1 MGLGMTS
8 DGIQAAITAGIDYLE
23 RVQGANGE
31 LPVFAAFSPDMTD
44 RRHLDPCFFGTVAI
58 ASTLIDCPEAADLSR
73 RACDFIVNDR
83 KPGKLW
89 SYYKTGHRIVYPM
102 PDVDDTGLALIA
114 LAGNGRKIP
123 RNRRILLANRDRK
136 GMFYTWIYPW
146 RSPIRLAL
154 LTATWRSISWFFRYR
169 AFFANSLCE
178 AHDVDGGINANIL
191 AALGAFE
198 GDQRVIDFLLNI
210 VRQEREASCDKYYDD
225 PVLIRYFFS
234 RALAGR
240 CPEAGELLVARAHVD
255 ADASAF
261 HIALTILTLA
271 LWKASIPDDL
281 VRRLVAQQGADG
293 AWSIASFYCAGRP
306 RRGYCDFAP
315 AIPDIF
321 RCGSEAM
328 TTALCISAL
337 NAVRAGEYPG

>member
-1 MGLGMTS
+1 MGMGMTTHR
-8 DGIQAAITAGIDYLE
+8 IEAAITASIAYLE
-23 RVQGANGE
+23 GVQGANGE
-31 LPVFAAFSPDMTD
+31 LPVFAAFSLDMTD

-58 ASTLIDCPEAADLSR
+58 ASTLVGCPEAAGLSA
-73 RACDFIVNDR
+73 RACDFIENDR

-123 RNRRILLANRDRK
+123 RNRKILLANRDRN

-146 RSPIRLAL
+146 RRPIRLAL
-154 LTATWRSISWFFRYR
+154 LTATWRSISWVFRYR

-191 AALGAFE
+191 AALGHFE
-198 GDQRVIDFLLNI
+198 GDEHVIDALLKI
-210 VRQEREASCDKYYDD
+210 LREEREGACDKYYDD

-240 CPEAGELLVARAHVD
+240 CAEAGELLASRAAPA

-261 HIALTILTLA
+261 HIALAILTLA
-271 LWKASIPDDL
+271 LWKAPIPDDL
-281 VRRLVAQQGADG
+281 VERLVEQQDSAG
-293 AWSIASFYCAGRP
+293 AWPIASFYCAGRT
-306 RRGYCDFAP
+306 RLGYCDFAP
-315 AIPDIF
+315 AVTDIF

-328 TTALCISAL
+328 TTALCVSAL
-337 NAVRAGEYPG
+337 NAVRAARKGI